1 MVRRGRQQTWGNQ
14 REETAPVESDGA
26 NFHQITQDRQ
36 RGIKSDELPACS
48 LLIGDALCEKS
59 DIRMNIFT
67 AEWGRSSSVLNLSH
81 VAQEQLID
89 RCKSGGFVEKLSP
102 FNSDLDVPFGLLMTC
117 CPIFFFNFVIN
128 IAVTQQVL
136 VRFDHWSSCPTT
148 SLSDLQAQ

>member
-1 MVRRGRQQTWGNQ
+1 MRRPRKSKA
-14 REETAPVESDGA
+14 TALTFIKSRK
-26 NFHQITQDRQ
+26 ICQ